1 MTNDAAKEEA
11 KRENVFHLVCIG
23 AKERIAKDIINR
35 AGTNI
40 TNPRPLPHGQG
51 QVQEGG
57 RVLTPSTHQPR
68 DVER

>member
-40 TNPRPLPHGQG
+40 TNPVLCHTD
-51 QVQEGG
+51 
-57 RVLTPSTHQPR
+57 RVR
-68 DVER
+68 FKKVDEY